1 MSSRRDPRD
10 PRDPYLRDDPYER
23 ERHAPRAGSPYSGDG
38 RDPGDRG
45 DNPGWYEP
53 DAPTIE
59 MPILDEMLLQQSGPR
74 LRTRPLEPPRPPR
87 RPPPPPRRPG
97 EPPPPPPPPPT
108 AAPAP
113 VEEQPSS
120 SKSSRLVAAAI
131 FLSSCAG
138 LIRETVISYYLGT
151 GPAAD
156 AFKAAL
162 RIPNMLQNLLGE
174 GVLSASFIPVYARLR
189 DEGREEE
196 AGRLAGAIA
205 GMLLVLT
212 GLVSVVGVLFAEP
225 IAKVLVTGF
234 EGETFDLT
242 VHLVR
247 IMFPGIG
254 FLVLSAWCLGV
265 LNSHRRFFLSYIAPV
280 LWNAAQIAALF
291 TAGMTHQS
299 QWRMASALAW
309 GVLAGGLFQ
318 LLVQLRPVL
327 GLLGR
332 NLRLS
337 LDTRSTP
344 VRSVVS
350 RFVPV
355 IVGKGI
361 VQFIIY
367 IDLWLASFLATGA
380 VSSLFYALLLYQLPI
395 SMFGLGVAAAELPD
409 LSQVSVNDPDTRRL
423 FRRRLEDGMARIA
436 FYVLPIATMY
446 IVVGDVIVGAIFQ
459 RGKFGWDDT
468 WGVWLALAVFAL
480 GLPATTS
487 SRLLQ
492 NGLYALDDP
501 KTPPRLSV
509 IRVIVS
515 TVVSLAV
522 MFPLD
527 RLTIGPDGVEGWD
540 DIFAIGPLPS
550 AIRTSNELVHLGL
563 VAFAIGAT
571 VAAIVEYRMLSRAV
585 AWRIGRTRMAGRWL
599 NPIAASCAVAAA
611 VAFALVTALP
621 DDLPSFV
628 QVPLVMGPAGLA
640 YLGLTRFFQ
649 VPESLALTS
658 RLDTIVR
665 RS

>member
-1 MSSRRDPRD
+1 MTAPRD
-10 PRDPYLRDDPYER
+10 DPDQDPWLRGDPYER
-23 ERHAPRAGSPYSGDG
+23 ERHAPARHSPYAD
-38 RDPGDRG
+38 DEPA
-45 DNPGWYEP
+45 PAGWYEP

-74 LRTRPLEPPRPPR
+74 LRTRQIEPARAPR
-87 RPPPPPRRPG
+87 RPTPDRPERPG
-97 EPPPPPPPPPT
+97 P
-108 AAPAP
+108 PAP
-113 VEEQPSS
+113 PEEQPSS
-120 SKSSRLVAAAI
+120 AKSSRLVAIAI

-138 LIRETVISYYLGT
+138 LVREVVIGYYLGT
-151 GPAAD
+151 GTAAD

-189 DEGREEE
+189 DEGNEEE

-205 GMLLVLT
+205 GLLLVIT
-212 GLVSVVGVLFAEP
+212 GVISVVGILFAEP
-225 IAKVLVTGF
+225 ITKLLVPGFTG
-234 EGETFDLT
+234 ERFDLT

-265 LNSHRRFFLSYIAPV
+265 LNSHRKFFLSYIAPV
-280 LWNAAQIAALF
+280 LWNAAQIAALV
-291 TAGMTHQS
+291 TAGVTSQS
-299 QWRMASALAW
+299 SWRMATALAW
-309 GVLAGGLFQ
+309 GVLAGGLLQ

-332 NLRLS
+332 LWLS
-337 LDTRSTP
+337 LDTRSAP

-350 RFVPV
+350 RFAPV
-355 IVGKGI
+355 IVGKGV

-367 IDLWLASFLATGA
+367 IDLWLASYLVTGA

-409 LSQVSVNDPDTRRL
+409 LSQVSVHDPETRRL

-492 NGLYALDDP
+492 NGLFALDDP

-509 IRVIVS
+509 IRVAVS

-527 RLTIGPDGVEGWD
+527 RLTIGAGGVEGWD
-540 DIFAIGPLPS
+540 KIWAIGPLPLS
-550 AIRTSNELVHLGL
+550 VRNSDDFVHLGL
-563 VAFAIGAT
+563 IAFAIGAT
-571 VAAIVEYRMLSRAV
+571 VAAIVEYRMLARAV

-599 NPIAASCAVAAA
+599 NPIAMSCAVAAA
-611 VAFALVTALP
+611 IAFALVTVLP
-621 DDLPSFV
+621 DSLPSLV
-628 QVPLVMGPAGLA
+628 LAPLVLGPAGVA
-640 YLGLTRFFQ
+640 YLGMTLWFQ
-649 VPESLALTS
+649 VPEAAALTE
-658 RLDTIVR
+658 RLPLPLPGR
-665 RS
+665 AR